1 MNPLEEMV
9 RSRRRASLGI
19 LVASLGLAAL
29 STVHSSAAA
38 WPWDP
43 QNWTEAKDLVHR
55 KFPKAPGITVP
66 ELRAWLDDS
75 SRAKPL
81 LIDARSRREFDDSQ
95 LLGAQHAETLSAAL
109 TLLEGRRKDT
119 SLVVYC
125 SVGYRS
131 GAIVEGLIKNGFSQV
146 KNLEG
151 SLFEWANAGLPV
163 YQAGRLVTK
172 VHPYS
177 TSWGRLLNRELWSV
191 EP

>member
-1 MNPLEEMV
+1 MV
-9 RSRRRASLGI
+9 RRRRRASLGI
-19 LVASLGLAAL
+19 IVSSVSFLAL
-29 STVHSSAAA
+29 STVASGAAA

-43 QNWTEAKDLVHR
+43 QNWIEAKELVHR

-66 ELRAWLDDS
+66 ELKAWLDDS

-81 LIDARSRREFDDSQ
+81 LIDARSRREYDDSQ
-95 LLGAQHAETLSAAL
+95 LLGAQHAETLGAAL
-109 TLLEGRRKDT
+109 TLLESRRKDT
-119 SLVVYC
+119 PLVVYC

-131 GAIVEGLIKNGFSQV
+131 GAIVEGLIKNGYSQV

-151 SLFEWANAGLPV
+151 SLFEWANSGLPV
-163 YQAGRLVTK
+163 YQAGRIVTK

-177 TSWGRLLNRELWSV
+177 SSWGRLLNRELWSV